1 MKTMRDVI
9 HYKTEWGINRYAN
22 EADRKAR
29 RVYSDDEAMRL
40 FGAKQ
45 FSKIDGNLL
54 LNEGINELF
63 TLICSSSGTKYDNTN
78 AQLGTGTSSTAA
90 DPADS
95 ALTAGVWKAMD
106 VSYPTYGTSQQ
117 AVWKSTFGSSDA
129 NQAWNE
135 FSVRNGASADKML
148 NRKVS
153 AQGTK
158 TAGQTWELTLTIT
171 LS

>member
-1 MKTMRDVI
+1 MKTMKDVI
-9 HYKTEWGINRYAN
+9 HYKTEWGISRYAN
-22 EADRKAR
+22 EADRKAK
-29 RVYSDDEAMRL
+29 RVYSDEEAVRL
-40 FGAKQ
+40 FGIKQ
-45 FSKIDGNLL
+45 FTKVKGNLL
-54 LNEGINELF
+54 LNEGMNELF

-78 AQLGTGTSSTAA
+78 AQLGTGTSATAA
-90 DPADS
+90 DPTDS
-95 ALTAGVWKAMD
+95 SLTAAVWKAME
-106 VSYPTYGTSQQ
+106 VSYPTYGTSNQ
-117 AVWKSTFGSSDA
+117 AVWKSSFGSSDA

-135 FSVRNGASADKML
+135 FSVRNGSGADKML